1 MDRKKDLMKFL
12 LIGFIGIALS
22 FGISNLKQSFAEDEE
37 HEKDTG
43 ALLSVI
49 SQSKVSLADGIRQAT
64 KGTEVPISAKF
75 ELNEKGKLAL
85 SVYTAEKGLSVDLQN
100 NNFKEI
106 SGSPESATWNPESE
120 VIKDEG
126 DLKAAKEQLTIL
138 SKVKVSLLDVV
149 EKAAKEHQGTVIAA
163 MPENE
168 DNKSVCEVKI
178 AKDGKV
184 SEYHYNVVT
193 GNEVKMD
200 KDANDK
206 Y

>member
-1 MDRKKDLMKFL
+1 MNRKQDLVKYWL
-12 LIGFIGIALS
+12 VLVLGIVLS
-22 FGISNLKQSFAEDEE
+22 FGISNTKLVLAEDEE

-49 SQSKVSLADGIRQAT
+49 SQSKVSLADGIRAAT

-75 ELNEKGKLAL
+75 ELDDKGKISL
-85 SVYTAEKGLSVDLQN
+85 SVYTAEKGLSADAQN
-100 NNFKEI
+100 NVFKEI
-106 SGSPESATWNPESE
+106 SGSPESPTWNPESE

-126 DLKAAKEQLTIL
+126 DLKAAKEQLTVL
-138 SKVKVSLLDVV
+138 SKGKVSLLDVV
-149 EKAAKEHQGTVIAA
+149 EKATKEHQGTVMAA

-168 DNKSVCEVKI
+168 DNKSVCEVRI
-178 AKDGKV
+178 AQNGKV
-184 SEYHYNVVT
+184 SEYHYDVGS

-200 KDANDK
+200 EDK